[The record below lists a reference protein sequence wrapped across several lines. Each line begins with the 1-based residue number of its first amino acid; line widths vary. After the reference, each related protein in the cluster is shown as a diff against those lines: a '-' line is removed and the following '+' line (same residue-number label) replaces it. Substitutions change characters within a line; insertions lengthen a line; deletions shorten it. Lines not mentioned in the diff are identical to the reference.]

1 MLVMKLKSSG
11 FSLIE
16 LMVVVALLAIVASVG
31 FPSFRGM
38 LMNSQVRNATESVL
52 NGIQKA
58 RAEAV
63 KRNAN
68 VEFVLGA
75 DTGWVVQLPSGTNIE
90 SRSSSEGSVN
100 VTRTT
105 TPATSTTVT
114 FNSFGGVT
122 AANATAPTA
131 PFTQVDFAATGAD
144 RSLRVTV
151 GAGGNVRMCDPNLA
165 AGSNPRA
172 C

>member
-16 LMVVVALLAIVASVG
+16 LMVVVAILAIVASVAM
-31 FPSFRGM
+31 PSFRGM

-52 NGIQKA
+52 NGLQKA

-63 KRNAN
+63 KRNVN

-75 DTGWVVQLPSGTNIE
+75 DTGWVVKLAGGAQLE

-105 TPATSTTVT
+105 LPGAATTVT
-114 FNSFGGVT
+114 FTNLGGIAV
-122 AANATAPTA
+122 ANADASA
-131 PFTQVDFAATGAD
+131 VLTQVNTAATGAD
-144 RSLRVTV
+144 RSLRVMV

-165 AGSNPRA
+165 AGSSPRA